1 MAARN
6 REGRLPGCG
15 EGFRLS
21 LVRTPMNRSTRTRA
35 GCDAVLITGG
45 AGFIGAALA
54 RALGERGRAVTVV
67 DDESAGSFERLA
79 GALGVRCRPS
89 VTVALSSASR
99 EEFDCVVHLA
109 ARVGVGPVVRDPE
122 ACRDHNVTV
131 TQELAAALHRV
142 QEGVRPRVF
151 AASSS
156 EVYLPSSGPLR
167 EDDAV
172 RSETDGG
179 RWAYAAAKV
188 ACERMLEE
196 AALGCGANAPVHL
209 RFFNV
214 VGPGQDSAHGMVLP
228 TFVEHALAGL
238 PIPVH
243 GDGRSV
249 RTFAHVDEVAQTL
262 CDLIG
267 LAHVE
272 GGPLNIG
279 GTARASVMEVAECV
293 LALSGSRAGIVHV
306 DPRRVVGP
314 AFEDVAWREPD
325 LTRLGSLGVGVPS
338 RSLEAIVADTLERHE
353 RMRPRRG
360 ACVSRAS

>member
-1 MAARN
+1 MKSSN
-6 REGRLPGCG
+6 
-15 EGFRLS
+15 
-21 LVRTPMNRSTRTRA
+21 RTRA
-35 GCDAVLITGG
+35 GSDAVLITGG

-54 RALGERGRAVTVV
+54 RELDARGRHVTAV
-67 DDESAGSFERLA
+67 DDESAGSFERLEGTA
-79 GALGVRCRPS
+79 GVRCVPGS
-89 VTVALSSASR
+89 VSEALPECGLSTGFQS
-99 EEFDCVVHLA
+99 VVHLA

-122 ACRDHNVTV
+122 SCRSHNVAATL
-131 TQELAAALHRV
+131 ELTSELKRLE
-142 QEGVRPRVF
+142 EGARPRLF

-156 EVYLPSSGPLR
+156 EVYVSSSRRLAEG
-167 EDDAV
+167 DAV
-172 RSETDGG
+172 RAETDRG

-188 ACERMLEE
+188 ACERLVDGAE
-196 AALGCGANAPVHL
+196 LGLGVRAPVHL

-249 RTFAHVDEVAQTL
+249 RTFAHVDEVAQVL
-262 CDLIG
+262 CALLDHASLD
-267 LAHVE
+267 

-279 GTARASVMEVAECV
+279 GRARASVMELAECV

-325 LTRLGSLGVGVPS
+325 LSRLESLGVSVPS
-338 RSLEAIVADTLERHE
+338 RSLESIVADMLERHL
-353 RMRPRRG
+353 RVRPRRG